1 MTDLFNNI
9 SEKNKEK
16 LLKMLRAHT
25 YNYTKNL
32 KILSINRG
40 ENYIA
45 IVDSGYIQIVQ
56 NDYNGEQFI
65 SDRLYEGAV
74 FGPMFSIINNECDII
89 TKEDSRV
96 TIIDYDEIINNTDV
110 NNVFYKQFI
119 QNLLM
124 IVSEKIKEKN
134 ERIKII
140 TKKTIRNRLL
150 EYFKLASN
158 YNTNKT
164 IYLPFSITELAE
176 YLAIDRCAMS
186 RELKNLKEEGF
197 ISIKNRK
204 ISLLY

>member
-65 SDRLYEGAV
+65 SDRLYEGSV

>member
-9 SEKNKEK
+9 SDKNKEK
-16 LLKMLRAHT
+16 LLKILHAHT
-25 YNYTKNL
+25 YTYTKNL
-32 KILSINRG
+32 KILSTNRG

-45 IVDSGYIQIVQ
+45 IVDSGYVQIIQ

-65 SDRLYEGAV
+65 SDRLYDGAI

-89 TKEDSRV
+89 TKEDSKV

-119 QNLLM
+119 QNLLL

-158 YNTNKT
+158 YNTTKT

-197 ISIKNRK
+197 ISIKNKK

>member
-1 MTDLFNNI
+1 MFYSSYSSTIIHCF
-9 SEKNKEK
+9 SYSY
-16 LLKMLRAHT
+16 T

>member
-45 IVDSGYIQIVQ
+45 IVDSGYIQIIQ

-96 TIIDYDEIINNTDV
+96 TIIDYDEIINNTNF